1 MVEDEVAQS
10 IYHHTD
16 AHCCILSHHVAR
28 HAEQCYVE
36 CLHGVSQHQHSEELK
51 PETEQKTYKE
61 QRHLISQAMIVRLE
75 HPVFVPD
82 EAIDYARNV
91 ANHIGKHKLQAKQ
104 FVAHKNHS
112 ERDER
117 VAHAHQSIFH

>member
-1 MVEDEVAQS
+1 MLNGCYFQLKNELIEDTIDDIIEIINAK
-10 IYHHTD
+10 YENR
-16 AHCCILSHHVAR
+16 AYLS
-28 HAEQCYVE
+28 Y
-36 CLHGVSQHQHSEELK
+36 LVSSLFA
-51 PETEQKTYKE
+51 TEQKTYKE

-91 ANHIGKHKLQAKQ
+91 ANHIGKHKFQAKQ